1 MIWQTPSGRFWEIN
15 RRSEPHMYHFEY
27 VPESQTKPVKKELL
41 EIIYA
46 VQDLLRDKFTFRFD
60 FIGSS
65 ARNMITQDVRSNI
78 GFDFDVNFEVNDPD
92 ENYSAEEL
100 RHHFQNALNRVVP
113 QYSYSC
119 AEDSTRVLTIKKK
132 NVFLS
137 RIEHSCDFAI
147 VHNYIDEDGIHR
159 QQYIRYNKQARRY
172 VWETQPSGYRQLIEK
187 ADWLRH
193 HGYWEEVKSL
203 YLEKKNYNTDPSK
216 RSRAL
221 YAETVNEI
229 CMRHGFNK

>member
-1 MIWQTPSGRFWEIN
+1 
-15 RRSEPHMYHFEY
+15 MYHFEY

-41 EIIYA
+41 EIIYD

-78 GFDFDVNFEVNDPD
+78 GFDFDVNIEVNDPED
-92 ENYSAEEL
+92 IYSAEEL
-100 RHHFQNALNRVVP
+100 RRLVRKTLDKVAPRYG
-113 QYSYSC
+113 YSF

-132 NVFLS
+132 NTLLS

-147 VHNYIDEDGIHR
+147 VNNYTDEDGIHR
-159 QQYIRYNKQARRY
+159 QEYIRYNKQARRY
-172 VWETQPSGYRQLIEK
+172 VWEIQPAGYRQLIEK

-221 YAETVNEI
+221 YAEAVNEI
-229 CMRHGFNK
+229 GTKYIHSSAVR